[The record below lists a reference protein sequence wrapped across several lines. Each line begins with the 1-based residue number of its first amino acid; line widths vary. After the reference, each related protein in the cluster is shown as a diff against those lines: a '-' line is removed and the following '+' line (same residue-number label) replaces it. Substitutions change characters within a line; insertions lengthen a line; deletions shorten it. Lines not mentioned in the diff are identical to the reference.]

1 MKNIEVDKTCMSID
15 VLPTVYNLFN
25 IEYDSRLFAGNDIL
39 STRNGLAIFNKRSW
53 VSDKG
58 KYYGVDS
65 KYIGE
70 EVDDAYIKNMNNLMN
85 NKINISKLIV
95 KNNYYKY
102 LKDSGLF
109 KNN

>member
-1 MKNIEVDKTCMSID
+1 MKNVEVDKTCMSID

-102 LKDSGLF
+102 LKDNGLF